1 MRYKS
6 LNIVNYNAFISFVM
20 AKAVFYIGGG
30 CGILW
35 CLCWMLLVSDDP
47 TTHKFIKEEERRYI
61 LENRKQP
68 MNNIGSKNPPYLK
81 ILLTPTVWV
90 LMFTDFCISFGI
102 YMILIEGPNFIA
114 NVLDK
119 DILEVCKSYI
129 KHYWLF
135 YINGSLKI

>member
-1 MRYKS
+1 MS
-6 LNIVNYNAFISFVM
+6 
-20 AKAVFYIGGG
+20 KAVFYIGGG

-35 CLCWMLLVSDDP
+35 CICWQLLVSDDP
-47 TTHKFIKEEERRYI
+47 TTHKFIKDEERRYI

-119 DILEVCKSYI
+119 DILEVCKNYL
-129 KHYWLF
+129 KH
-135 YINGSLKI
+135 